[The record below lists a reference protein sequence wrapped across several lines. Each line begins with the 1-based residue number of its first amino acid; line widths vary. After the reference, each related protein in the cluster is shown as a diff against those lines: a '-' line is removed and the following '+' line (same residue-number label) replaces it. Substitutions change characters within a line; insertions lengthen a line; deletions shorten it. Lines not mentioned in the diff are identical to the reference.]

1 MPAPRLSSGRGEQTS
16 GGDRLIQ
23 SEDFGT
29 PRSARRA
36 ARSGTRGGAEGVGG
50 RHRLGPSCSAQGD
63 RAARG
68 MQLMIDGFGYRGPIG
83 GGEFT
88 ITQEQAIIQG

>member
-1 MPAPRLSSGRGEQTS
+1 
-16 GGDRLIQ
+16 
-23 SEDFGT
+23 
-29 PRSARRA
+29 
-36 ARSGTRGGAEGVGG
+36 
-50 RHRLGPSCSAQGD
+50 
-63 RAARG
+63 